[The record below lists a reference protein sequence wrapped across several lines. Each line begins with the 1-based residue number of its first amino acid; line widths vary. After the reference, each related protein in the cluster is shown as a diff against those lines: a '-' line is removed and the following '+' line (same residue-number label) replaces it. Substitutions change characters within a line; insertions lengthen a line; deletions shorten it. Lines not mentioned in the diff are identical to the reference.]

1 MDIRFFK
8 EVEYGPGK
16 DNSKHQ
22 DKKSVMTSSCLRF
35 VGFSMEQDWMPRL
48 KVFCKTIYVNPPA
61 ELKIQ

>member
-35 VGFSMEQDWMPRL
+35 VGFSMEQD
-48 KVFCKTIYVNPPA
+48 
-61 ELKIQ
+61 